1 MPSSPSRPPTLYAAT
16 ANVIGDVEAV
26 SRVHQLIVTLRP
38 TARRKVTYCGPL
50 QHKGVEWVFPHDTPL
65 GIREFLR
72 DANGVVQAVGGEDG
86 VVYAVPQ
93 HAGTFHLSIY

>member
-1 MPSSPSRPPTLYAAT
+1 
-16 ANVIGDVEAV
+16 
-26 SRVHQLIVTLRP
+26 
-38 TARRKVTYCGPL
+38 L